1 MHQQTAPTSTPT
13 PDQPRP
19 TRRGQ
24 TRPGRIPAGVARYG
38 TAAAGITLGAGMHLL
53 TTASHGAGLAA
64 GGAALICIAV
74 DDILRPGQAR
84 WTRWPAR
91 QSTATTVEVQDTT
104 AVTA

>member
-1 MHQQTAPTSTPT
+1 MRQQTAPTPTPT

-24 TRPGRIPAGVARYG
+24 TRPGRLPAGVARYS
-38 TAAAGITLGAGMHLL
+38 TAAAGIALGAGLHSL
-53 TTASHGAGLAA
+53 TTASHGAALAA

-74 DDILRPGQAR
+74 DDVRRPGQAR

-91 QSTATTVEVQDTT
+91 QPTATAVEVQDDA